1 MRPQEEFGLS
11 VSDDHDLSRSEG
23 LGLLAAKPKATRDA
37 QAVDAKKILSGVWR
51 KPGRNSGRASAQVR
65 GSERV
70 RPARALWGI
79 TSPTAS
85 DDPLRRPILAAS
97 SREACRALAAI
108 SQRPLSR
115 RKQGF
120 ESPRERQSL
129 NVSNPCATV
138 RQLVRHSERARQKA
152 DAHTEGRAP
161 LSVLHRRRCVEA

>member
-1 MRPQEEFGLS
+1 MGADLTMRPQEEFGLS

-85 DDPLRRPILAAS
+85 ERSIAPTD
-97 SREACRALAAI
+97 
-108 SQRPLSR
+108 LS
-115 RKQGF
+115 GVL
-120 ESPRERQSL
+120 PRG
-129 NVSNPCATV
+129 VSGI
-138 RQLVRHSERARQKA
+138 
-152 DAHTEGRAP
+152 GRD
-161 LSVLHRRRCVEA
+161 